1 MDKTRNKIFVGC
13 LALLLVMVVGYQ
25 QTTPNVNAQTQ
36 HVKEV
41 TVQAGDTLWD
51 IAARTS
57 HSNMDVREM
66 VYAVKELNQISDSG
80 SLVPGTKIKVPVH
93 TNDSPVRAMDYVAQN

>member
-1 MDKTRNKIFVGC
+1 MKHIMIMLSMCF
-13 LALLLVMVVGYQ
+13 AMFIGYQ
-25 QTTPNVNAQTQ
+25 QTTSNVTVNNQ
-36 HVKEV
+36 HIKEV

-57 HSNMDVREM
+57 HTNMDVREM
-66 VYAVKELNQISDSG
+66 VYAVKELNNISDSG
-80 SLVPGTKIKVPVH
+80 SLVPGSKIKVPVH